1 VSDALPLPPQPNLEQ
16 YRKLAK
22 DFLKAIHSGSPDRV
36 HAWAARCAETLA
48 RLRRASDAHDE
59 TAGHLQLIL
68 KLLHR
73 HIENRDPSQLT
84 LADAQFFIARFHGF
98 ESWPKFH
105 RHLEALRAADSGEAR
120 FEAAVDAIVAGDPPT
135 LARLLAEDPGLV
147 RSRSTREHRSTL
159 LHYVSANGVEGYRQ
173 KTPANIVDIARL
185 LLAAGANV
193 NAESEA
199 YGGGSTA
206 LGLTAT
212 SYHPEAAG
220 VQIPL
225 MQLLLDHGA
234 RIEPIGRG
242 GAIRACLA
250 NGRGPAAEFL
260 AGHGAKVGLEEAAGV
275 GRLDIVE
282 GFFEA
287 DGTLRPP
294 ATTDELKDGFAWA
307 CEYGR
312 TAVAEFLLRSGG
324 VNVDEKL
331 RMNHGQTGLHGAAY
345 GGHGGTATMLL
356 ERGAPV
362 HARDDSY
369 DNTPLEWALYA
380 WGNRETPQRDG
391 YYEVVRLLVQAGATL
406 DPQRWVGEDPE
417 RRRSMRRIASDPRMR
432 EALGGSLTAERPNMR

>member
-1 VSDALPLPPQPNLEQ
+1 MSDALPFPPRPNPEQ

-22 DFLKAIHSGSPDRV
+22 DFLKAVHSGSPDQV
-36 HAWAARCAETLA
+36 HAWAGRWAETLA
-48 RLRRASDAHDE
+48 RLGGASDAPE
-59 TAGHLQLIL
+59 GIAGHLQLIL
-68 KLLHR
+68 KQLGRL
-73 HIENRDPSQLT
+73 IEGRDPSRLA

-98 ESWPKFH
+98 ESWPKFS
-105 RHLEALRAADSGEAR
+105 RHLEALRAANSEQAR
-120 FEAAVDAIVAGDPPT
+120 FEAAVDAIVGGDRAT
-135 LARLLAEDPGLV
+135 LARLLKEDPRLV
-147 RSRSTREHRSTL
+147 RARSTREHGSAL

-173 KTPANIVDIARL
+173 KTPANIVEIARL
-185 LLAAGANV
+185 LLDAGADV

-225 MQLLLDHGA
+225 LQLLLDRGA
-234 RIEPIGRG
+234 RIEPVGRQ

-260 AGHGAKVGLEEAAGV
+260 AAHGAKVGLEEAAGV

-282 GFFEA
+282 RFFEP
-287 DGTLRPP
+287 DGTLRPT
-294 ATTDELKDGFAWA
+294 ATADELRDGFAWA

-312 TAVAEFLLRSGG
+312 TAVAAFLLRTGA
-324 VNVDEKL
+324 VKPDEKL
-331 RMNHGQTGLHGAAY
+331 RMNHGQTGLHWAAY
-345 GGHGGTATMLL
+345 GGHADTVAMLL

-380 WGNRETPQRDG
+380 WGNSETPQRDG
-391 YYEVVRLLVQAGATL
+391 YYKVVRMLVNSGATL
-406 DPQRWVGEDPE
+406 DPERWVGEDPE
-417 RRRSMRRIASDPRMR
+417 RRRSIRRIASDPGMR
-432 EALGGSLTAERPNMR
+432 EALAHGLPEERDKMP